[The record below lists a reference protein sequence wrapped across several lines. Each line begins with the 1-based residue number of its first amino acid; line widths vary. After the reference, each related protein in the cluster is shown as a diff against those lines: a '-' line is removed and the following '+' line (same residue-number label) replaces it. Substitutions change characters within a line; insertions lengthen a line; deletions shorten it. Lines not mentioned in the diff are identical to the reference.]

1 MDKKP
6 NVFPTKEQREAADE
20 RAKQAAFEAE
30 KMAVTSEIYTNSMAP
45 QDTPNGHAD
54 AVEMMRRRTEQQL
67 NMHKEQG
74 VVQDPSLAERP
85 APVFLTK
92 QEQEILDIRRKAEEQ
107 MRIRDEHLAKNSS
120 QINEYQKKYED
131 ASVRKTIQTEPINQ
145 NITNTP
151 VQKPIMQPQNYGQN
165 PTSIDPYIVEL
176 SQPNYNSPFDVIPLP
191 SQGKLYK
198 SKKPN
203 IRVSFMTTA
212 DENILTSPNLLQ
224 SGQFLDILINRKVL
238 ESDLRYKDLHI
249 GDRNAVMI
257 WLRATGYGEMYPVTI
272 LDENNEPFDTEI
284 NLNELKM
291 KPLGAEPDAEGFFDF
306 QFSLSKAFIKFKLL
320 TCGDVD
326 EIETLVEKEKEA
338 GVPVNNS
345 STYMIERSIV
355 ELNGSRDRNAIREF
369 ANSMRI
375 KDAKDFSTYVE
386 QIESGV
392 DLNITVRT
400 PGGGSVSTFLPLNI
414 KFFWPNFKL

>member
-1 MDKKP
+1 MDRKP

-20 RAKQAAFEAE
+20 RTKQAAFEAE
-30 KMAVTSEIYTNSMAP
+30 KIAVTSEIYTNSMAP

-92 QEQEILDIRRKAEEQ
+92 YEQEVLEIRKKSEEQ
-107 MRIRDEHLAKNSS
+107 MRIRDERLSNNLNQTQS
-120 QINEYQKKYED
+120 YQQQYEQ
-131 ASVRKTIQTEPINQ
+131 ASVKKTIQTEPISQ

-151 VQKPIMQPQNYGQN
+151 VQKTIMQPQNYGQN
-165 PTSIDPYIVEL
+165 PTSIDPYIIEL

-191 SQGKLYK
+191 SQGKLYR

-291 KPLGAEPDAEGFFDF
+291 KPLGSEPDAEGFFDY

-320 TCGDVD
+320 TCGDID

-375 KDAKDFSTYVE
+375 KDAKDFSTYIE

>member
-176 SQPNYNSPFDVIPLP
+176 SQPNYNST
-191 SQGKLYK
+191 
-198 SKKPN
+198 
-203 IRVSFMTTA
+203 M
-212 DENILTSPNLLQ
+212 
-224 SGQFLDILINRKVL
+224 
-238 ESDLRYKDLHI
+238 
-249 GDRNAVMI
+249 
-257 WLRATGYGEMYPVTI
+257 
-272 LDENNEPFDTEI
+272 
-284 NLNELKM
+284 
-291 KPLGAEPDAEGFFDF
+291 
-306 QFSLSKAFIKFKLL
+306 
-320 TCGDVD
+320 
-326 EIETLVEKEKEA
+326 
-338 GVPVNNS
+338 
-345 STYMIERSIV
+345 
-355 ELNGSRDRNAIREF
+355 
-369 ANSMRI
+369 
-375 KDAKDFSTYVE
+375 
-386 QIESGV
+386 
-392 DLNITVRT
+392 
-400 PGGGSVSTFLPLNI
+400 
-414 KFFWPNFKL
+414 